1 MIYKV
6 TSKENRHVVEAAKLK
21 QAKYQKENGLF
32 LVEGFHLIE
41 MAAAKKCVQSVFV
54 TNPIDNLAVDQYV
67 VSEDILRKLASSKN
81 PQGVV
86 AICKTGIAQAISSKR
101 IIYLDDINDPG
112 NLGTI
117 LRTAVAF
124 GYNDVILSKNCVS
137 PYNDKALS
145 ASQGAIFV
153 LNLLEMNGEQLIKMR
168 EKGFKLIATS
178 LGDSLDLR
186 SFTPREPYVI
196 IFGNESRGVN
206 SKLLKASDYRLRIA
220 ISGIDSLNVAVAT
233 GIILYELNK

>member
-6 TSKENRHVVEAAKLK
+6 SSKDNRHVVEAAKLK

-32 LVEGFHLIE
+32 LVEGFHLLE
-41 MAAAKKCVQSVFV
+41 MAMAKKCVRSVFV

-67 VSEDILRKLASSKN
+67 VSEDILHKLASSKN

-86 AICKTGIAQAISSKR
+86 AICCIGKSQAIASKR
-101 IIYLDDINDPG
+101 IIYLDDISDPG

-145 ASQGAIFV
+145 ASQGAIFA
-153 LNLLEMNGEQLIKMR
+153 LNLLEMSDEQLIKMR

-186 SFTPREPYVI
+186 SFKPQEPYVI

-206 SKLLKASDYRLRIA
+206 SKLLKTSDCRLRIA

-233 GIILYELNK
+233 GIVLYELNK